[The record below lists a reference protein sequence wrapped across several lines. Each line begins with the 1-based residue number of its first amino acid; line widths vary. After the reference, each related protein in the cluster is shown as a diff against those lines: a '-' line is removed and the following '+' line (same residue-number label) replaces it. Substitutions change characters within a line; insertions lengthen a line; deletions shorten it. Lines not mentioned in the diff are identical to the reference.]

1 MNKIIFER
9 EVVDFEEPTQIT
21 FELPDGMTIGG
32 FKTICK
38 RLASAIGF
46 AEASI
51 EDEFGNETLTPEEMM
66 AQAHI
71 KEIIQRADWCN
82 SKFTEFDKTGSI

>member
-9 EVVDFEEPTQIT
+9 VNESTDEPTRIS
-21 FELPDGMTIGG
+21 FELSDGMTIDG
-32 FKTICK
+32 FKIICK

-46 AEASI
+46 AEQSI
-51 EDEFGNETLTPEEMM
+51 EDEFGNETITPEEMM

-71 KEIIQRADWCN
+71 KEIIHRTD
-82 SKFTEFDKTGSI
+82 DL